1 MYTDTVC
8 VCVCVCLSVCLSVCV
23 FSCLPL
29 FCFVPSFLPLSLR
42 TNVVMGMQVVPR
54 NVAVA
59 GRSEV
64 SRPFDCH
71 GRIFFI
77 TVVNNSVLNRIPSA
91 QRSPSTHRRKCRSHA
106 ASLSY
111 DQWPLQDAHT
121 HTRTH
126 TQPLNGLWSGTT
138 WVSRFQKKHSPTHT
152 HPDHRTSFTNFLH
165 LLRSIA
171 SSLFSL
177 LA

>member
-8 VCVCVCLSVCLSVCV
+8 VCVFVCLSVCLSACLAVCH
-23 FSCLPL
+23 
-29 FCFVPSFLPLSLR
+29 CFGPSFLPLSPR
-42 TNVVMGMQVVPR
+42 TNVVIGMQVVPR

-121 HTRTH
+121 HTHTH
-126 TQPLNGLWSGTT
+126 TTAQRPLVRDYLGEPVPEETLT
-138 WVSRFQKKHSPTHT
+138 HS
-152 HPDHRTSFTNFLH
+152 HPS
-165 LLRSIA
+165 
-171 SSLFSL
+171 
-177 LA
+177 

>member
-1 MYTDTVC
+1 MTSLTLC
-8 VCVCVCLSVCLSVCV
+8 ILILCVCVCLSVCLSACLAVCH
-23 FSCLPL
+23 
-29 FCFVPSFLPLSLR
+29 CFGPSFLPLSPR
-42 TNVVMGMQVVPR
+42 TNVVIGMQVVPR

-121 HTRTH
+121 HTH
-126 TQPLNGLWSGTT
+126 TQPLNGLWSETT
-138 WVSRFQKKHSPTHT
+138 RVSRFQKKHSPTHT

-177 LA
+177 RA